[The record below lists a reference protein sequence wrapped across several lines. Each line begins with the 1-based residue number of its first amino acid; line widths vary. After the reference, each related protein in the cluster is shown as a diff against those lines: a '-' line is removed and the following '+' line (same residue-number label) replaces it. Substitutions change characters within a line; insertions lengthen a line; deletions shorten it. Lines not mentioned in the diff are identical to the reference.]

1 METSQMGLLNFE
13 TLRSTGKTYDFEQ
26 EMNLWWYETSL
37 CRICQTTVGGSVGS
51 GDFSWLDNTILITF
65 AA

>member
-26 EMNLWWYETSL
+26 EMNLW
-37 CRICQTTVGGSVGS
+37 
-51 GDFSWLDNTILITF
+51 
-65 AA
+65 